1 MSLVKIT
8 DHLFVNPD
16 NVVTIMD
23 DLTNNGEP
31 VPGTFIDLVG
41 SLKVGVVGKTLDQVA
56 KALGYSGID
65 RV

>member
-8 DHLFVNPD
+8 DHLFINPD
-16 NVVTIMD
+16 DVSTVMD
-23 DLTNNGEP
+23 DLTNEGEK
-31 VPGTFIDLVG
+31 VPGVFITTKGGVRISVIG
-41 SLKVGVVGKTLDQVA
+41 SSLLKVT